1 MASGVFNGILFVAA
15 IAVAGVAFGAVE
27 SLSMGQ
33 TEAWTWVEVSGVAW
47 SAWET
52 RAGAAAG
59 GVAGS
64 GRGGA
69 PKPRGAVGH
78 LGRGVGDGRRRWRRA
93 WKRGSVQ

>member
-52 RAGAAAG
+52 RVESAAEGLAESARW
-59 GVAGS
+59 V
-64 GRGGA
+64 
-69 PKPRGAVGH
+69 PPMPRGAVAY
-78 LGRGVGDGRRRWRRA
+78 LGQGSRNGRRRWRRA
-93 WKRGSVQ
+93 WKRWRLQ